1 MIFNKITLAFAA
13 LCCLLCCACSPKEDE
28 QSPVSDSITFV
39 AFNGKA
45 SYRLLNSAQDFSTE
59 KDIVFTGESSIMLPT
74 EIFGHEV
81 KPLHDQIMREA
92 FDTVAEDPIVAMHS
106 CFRNDA
112 LSVGYNLAR
121 IDSTSHRG
129 APSLEPDH
137 LIDSEFADGQ
147 AIIVGNIYSLTTKI
161 LTYRISHYIYMPRAA
176 HGMTTNQYITYF
188 LPEQRALALT
198 DIFSAES
205 LDQLPQLI
213 AERAKK
219 LKDQLGP
226 TSIETLPANG
236 AFIIDLDG
244 SIHFIYQ
251 PYEVA
256 SYAQGEIHVPFYPYE
271 LQDHFTPTGKAIFGF

>member
-1 MIFNKITLAFAA
+1 MNFNKITLAFVA
-13 LCCLLCCACSPKEDE
+13 LCCILCCACSSEADD
-28 QSPVSDSITFV
+28 QQPVSDSIIFV

-45 SYRLLNSAQDFSTE
+45 TYSLKNSAADFSTE
-59 KDIVFTGESSIMLPT
+59 KDIIFAGESSIMLPT
-74 EIFGHEV
+74 EIFGHDV

-92 FDTVAEDPIVAMHS
+92 FDTVADDPIAAMHS

-112 LSVGYNLAR
+112 LAVGYDLALV
-121 IDSTSHRG
+121 DSTSHRG

-137 LIDSEFADGQ
+137 LVDSEFADGQ

-161 LTYRISHYIYMPRAA
+161 LTYRVSHYIYMPRAA
-176 HGMTTNQYITYF
+176 HGMTTNQYITYY
-188 LPEQRALALT
+188 LPERRALALT
-198 DIFSAES
+198 DMFTPES
-205 LDQLPQLI
+205 LEQLPKLI

-226 TSIETLPANG
+226 TSIEALPANG
-236 AFIIDLDG
+236 AYIIDLDG

-271 LQDHFTPTGKAIFGF
+271 LQDYFTPTAKAIFGF